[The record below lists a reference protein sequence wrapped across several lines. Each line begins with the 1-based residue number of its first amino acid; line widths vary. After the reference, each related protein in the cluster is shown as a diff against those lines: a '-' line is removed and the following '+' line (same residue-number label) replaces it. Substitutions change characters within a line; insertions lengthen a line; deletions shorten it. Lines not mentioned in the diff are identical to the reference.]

1 MFCGYMNKEIK
12 RFDIGS
18 VAKMFF
24 FIGLIMGL
32 IAGIIFAIAF
42 VIAGAFGPQFYPEV
56 YSSIPPNTGALV
68 ALSGIVAFPILYAIL
83 GTISGI
89 IFAGFYNIIAR
100 AVGGIKAEF
109 IE

>member
-1 MFCGYMNKEIK
+1 MKKEIK
-12 RFDIGS
+12 SFDIGS

-24 FIGLIMGL
+24 FIGLIIGL

-42 VIAGAFGPQFYPEV
+42 VIAGALGPQYYPEI
-56 YSSIPPNTGALV
+56 YGSIPPNAGALV
-68 ALSGIVAFPILYAIL
+68 ALGGIVGFPIAYAVS
-83 GTISGI
+83 GTILGI

-100 AVGGIKAEF
+100 AVGGIKADF

>member
-1 MFCGYMNKEIK
+1 MKKEIK
-12 RFDIGS
+12 SFDIGS

-24 FIGLIMGL
+24 FIGLIVGL
-32 IAGIIFAIAF
+32 IFGILFAIAF
-42 VIAGAFGPQFYPEV
+42 VVAGAFGPQFYPEMNTL
-56 YSSIPPNTGALV
+56 IPPNAGALV
-68 ALSGIVAFPILYAIL
+68 ALGGIVAFPIVYAIS
-83 GTISGI
+83 GAISGI

>member
-1 MFCGYMNKEIK
+1 MMKEIK
-12 RFDIGS
+12 KFDIGS

-24 FIGLIMGL
+24 FIGLIIGL

-42 VIAGAFGPQFYPEV
+42 VIAGVFGSQFYPEM
-56 YSSIPPNTGALV
+56 YTSIPPNTGALV
-68 ALSGIVAFPILYAIL
+68 ALSGIVAFPIVYAIL

-89 IFAGFYNIIAR
+89 IIAGFYNIIAR

>member
-1 MFCGYMNKEIK
+1 MIKEIK
-12 RFDIGS
+12 KFDIGS

-24 FIGLIMGL
+24 FIGLIIGL
-32 IAGIIFAIAF
+32 IAGIIFVIAF
-42 VIAGAFGPQFYPEV
+42 VIDGIFGPQFYPEM

-68 ALSGIVAFPILYAIL
+68 ALSGIVAFPIVYAIL

-89 IFAGFYNIIAR
+89 IIAGFYNIIAR

>member
-1 MFCGYMNKEIK
+1 MVKEIK
-12 RFDIGS
+12 KFDIGS
-18 VAKMFF
+18 VAKMLF
-24 FIGLIMGL
+24 FIGLITGL
-32 IAGIIFAIAF
+32 IAGIIFAITF
-42 VIAGAFGPQFYPEV
+42 VITGAFGPQFYPDI
-56 YSSIPPNTGALV
+56 YYNIPPNTGALV
-68 ALSGIVAFPILYAIL
+68 ALSGIIMFPIVYAIL

>member
-1 MFCGYMNKEIK
+1 MKKEIK
-12 RFDIGS
+12 SFDIGS

-24 FIGLIMGL
+24 FIGLIIGL

-42 VIAGAFGPQFYPEV
+42 VIAGAFGPQYYPEM
-56 YSSIPPNTGALV
+56 YSSIPNNAGALV
-68 ALSGIVAFPILYAIL
+68 ALGGIIGFPIIYAVL
-83 GTISGI
+83 GTIFGI

-100 AVGGIKAEF
+100 AFGGIKADF